1 MNLKINQIK
10 SQDKKEVTSVNVPVF
25 EISNGKA
32 KYSGRQ
38 RKMFGAASFHDNPRI
53 IESVIS
59 VPRSSEELEARI
71 KHIAHQ
77 VNRLKPGMCL
87 CPTHPG
93 WMKLLNDNLL
103 RLELLFANT
112 GEDKDSL
119 SINYSRRNQLDF
131 HLKEQSKYLGKLNV
145 RVIRGNSPIAKH
157 DGVVYIKAGILEN
170 EPKFNP
176 QKIIGYSNFSANQL
190 KIQSPVLKGMAVVVS
205 KDKWV
210 QFCKRL
216 NISDT
221 VNAIVPEISIK
232 FDNVAAEYIEFDF
245 YSVFDTV
252 ISRKAALSVQACE
265 RVPLTE
271 YGSKLVEATFRER
284 IKEIMNSFRD
294 SSGLKVAE
302 FINLE
307 FKRMRERSEHEEC
320 DVDEFFLENAET
332 LSANYSALISGLPL
346 NDSEFLNATL
356 PVLLQSRVKKVSL
369 PGLTVP
375 VLPARIKPFEIIIP
389 KAEAKRLDIKVG
401 DRVTISRFPNTGVEM
416 AEVTVVGFTDL
427 AAILINPEWWAE
439 RFSGDFDG
447 DLAGMLP
454 MEGIVDE
461 SRIHNPTSPKEKCK
475 SEMTISEAISRA
487 FYAKLIIP
495 QADQL
500 VTVCVELGKDLS
512 FIRSTLQSCIDG
524 IKHSIAFPNMS
535 EIKKQLGIDQYVK
548 PSPVSMLLRG
558 RLGNTKKETALK
570 YAGLIGQLSTVK
582 SSVPWM
588 KNLQSEFKLI
598 VGPNRKFAELALE
611 KNNILIKNYKIA
623 LIDFKQG
630 DLINLSINR
639 EPSPTLPKELT
650 NRYIKG
656 AIRELNQIISEHP
669 ESVLLAHK
677 SFTAYEQWIKLLQNN
692 QTETAYE
699 LLKATRQELSE
710 DKTGLAMRYL
720 FIAMVYQLDPGI
732 NIKSLKMLSYF
743 PLIAGEYNLPQYL
756 KCLNYNREFKIRVV

>member
-10 SQDKKEVTSVNVPVF
+10 SQETKEVTSVDIPVF
-25 EISNGKA
+25 EISDGKA
-32 KYSGRQ
+32 QYSGRH
-38 RKMFGAASFHDNPRI
+38 RKAYGIASFHDNPRI

-71 KHIAHQ
+71 KHIAQQ

-103 RLELLFANT
+103 RIELLFAT
-112 GEDKDSL
+112 SGEKINSL
-119 SINYSRRNQLDF
+119 SSNYSRRNLLDF
-131 HLKEQSKYLGKLNV
+131 HLKEQSKHLGRLNV

-157 DGVVYIKAGILEN
+157 DGVVYIKAGTPES
-170 EPKFNP
+170 EPKCNP
-176 QKIIGYSNFSANQL
+176 QKVIGYSDFSANQL
-190 KIQSPVLKGMAVVVS
+190 KDQKPVLKGMMVVIEAE
-205 KDKWV
+205 KWG

-216 NISDT
+216 HISDS
-221 VNAIVPEISIK
+221 VNAVVPEVTIK
-232 FDNVAAEYIEFDF
+232 FYNEAEYIEFDF
-245 YSVFDTV
+245 YSVFDTALT
-252 ISRKAALSVQACE
+252 RKSALSVQACE

-284 IKEIMNSFRD
+284 IREIMDAYRD
-294 SSGLKVAE
+294 PSGLAVAQ

-307 FKRMRERSEHEEC
+307 FKRLRESSDHEEC
-320 DVDEFFLENAET
+320 DIDEFFLENAET
-332 LSANYSALISGLPL
+332 LSATHSALISGLPL

-356 PVLLQSRVKKVSL
+356 PVLLQSRVKKISL

-375 VLPARIKPFEIIIP
+375 VLPANIKPFEIIIP
-389 KAEAKRLDIKVG
+389 RAEAKRLDIKVG
-401 DRVTISRFPNTGVEM
+401 DRVTMSRFPNTGLEM
-416 AEVTVVGFTDL
+416 SEVSIGGYTDL
-427 AAILINPEWWAE
+427 TAILINPEFWSQ

-512 FIRSTLQSCIDG
+512 FIRSILQSCIDG

-598 VGPNRKFAELALE
+598 VGPNRKYAEFALD
-611 KNNILIKNYKIA
+611 KNNTIIKNYKIA

-630 DLINLSINR
+630 DLVNLGINR
-639 EPSPTLPKELT
+639 ETSPTLPKEIT
-650 NRYIKG
+650 HRYLKG
-656 AIRELNQIISEHP
+656 AINELNHIIAKHP
-669 ESVLLAHK
+669 EAVQLAHK
-677 SFTAYEQWIKLLQNN
+677 SFAAYELWIKLLQNN

-699 LLKATRQELSE
+699 LLKDTRQELTE

-720 FIAMVYQLDPGI
+720 FIALVFQLDPGI

-743 PLIAGEYNLPQYL
+743 PLIIGEYNLPKYL
-756 KCLNYNREFKIRVV
+756 KALNYTRVFNVRIV